1 MFIVWSSEVRFPS
14 FAHHQSKSYPIMQ
27 TSDPGH
33 LFQTTA
39 QLKQAASRER
49 KLKAAEKI
57 GSPITLSSKV
67 LALEIRDSHA
77 FTAESGWQARR
88 VDLKT
93 GKTIRLYR
101 GHQGPVTSVALMR
114 IQGEKPT
121 DILLT
126 GSWDKT
132 VRVWDT
138 DTGAHLQTIEGHTD
152 FIKSVTVIPCSPP
165 LLLSTSSDR
174 TCRLWDL
181 SEVLKG
187 DGNARS
193 SQILKEHTRPVEC
206 ATWKADVDKDG
217 KPMGT
222 FTVWTGDSLGV
233 IKKWKVEQGKLV
245 YQEDVPGHETSV
257 AKLIVAEEG
266 LWSVSMDKMAILH
279 PFTNA
284 SALTIPHNSYVKSI
298 LPLTSFALPNAHSLV
313 LTGSEDEDIRV
324 WDIES
329 QPPRLK
335 GTIQGHCAE
344 VSDIKP
350 YLRERDGKPE
360 LVVVSAGLD
369 ATLRTWTVQH
379 ILNPPE
385 LMYDE
390 TEEKDAVG
398 LTEEEEREL
407 AELMSDEED

>member
-1 MFIVWSSEVRFPS
+1 
-14 FAHHQSKSYPIMQ
+14 MQ

-39 QLKQAASRER
+39 QLRQAASRER

-67 LALEIRDSHA
+67 LGLEIRGNDA

-88 VDLKT
+88 IDLKT
-93 GKTIRLYR
+93 GKTTRLYR
-101 GHQGPVTSVALMR
+101 GHQGPVTSLAFMKT
-114 IQGEKPT
+114 QGENPA

-132 VRVWDT
+132 IRVWDA
-138 DTGAHLQTIEGHTD
+138 DTGAHLQTLEGHTD
-152 FIKSVTVIPCSPP
+152 FIKSVTVIHSSPP

-181 SEVLKG
+181 SETLK
-187 DGNARS
+187 DNGNARS

-206 ATWKADVDKDG
+206 AAWKADVDEDG
-217 KPMGT
+217 KPMET
-222 FTVWTGDSLGV
+222 ITVWTGDSLGV

-245 YQEDVPGHETSV
+245 YQDDIPGHETSV

-266 LWSVSMDKMAILH
+266 LWSVSMDKTAILH
-279 PFTNA
+279 PFADA
-284 SALTIPHNSYVKSI
+284 SAFTIPHNSYVKSI

-329 QPPRLK
+329 QPPKLK

-369 ATLRTWTVQH
+369 ATLRTWTVQDV
-379 ILNPPE
+379 LNPPE
-385 LMYDE
+385 LVYDE
-390 TEEKDAVG
+390 PEEKNAVG

-407 AELMSDEED
+407 AELMSEEES